1 MKLQNFF
8 LLSIALLISINFNCA
23 KHVINEE
30 VTVKIIPPKQLSK
43 PKRVIKKVLPG
54 IDVLLNEKIDLIK
67 GKRVGL
73 ITNPTGICVDMKTNV
88 DKLFEHPDVELVAL
102 FGPEH
107 GVRGNVTAGEKV
119 EDAIDQKTGVKML
132 SLYGKNRRPSPEMLE
147 NIDVLIYDIQ
157 DIGSRAY
164 TYIYTMAFAMQAA
177 AENNIPFIVLDRPNP
192 LGGNLIDGG
201 ILDTKF
207 RSFVGYYPIPFVY
220 GLTCGELAQLF
231 NQEYNI
237 NADLTIITMDGW
249 KRDMTFEDTGLE
261 WVISSPHI
269 PNSDASFFC
278 AATGILGELHSVNI
292 GIGYTLPFEV
302 IGQEW
307 IDCDEF
313 AEYLNSK
320 KLEGVY
326 FRPLY
331 YTPYYHEQVK
341 KHLQGVQIHIT
352 DKSKFKPMEI
362 YIHTICAIH
371 KLYPE
376 QDIFNKK
383 RIKMFDR
390 VNGTDNIRKDVLAGK
405 SPEQIIS
412 EYQDDIKKF
421 KELSK
426 QYYLYE

>member
-8 LLSIALLISINFNCA
+8 LLSIALLISNNFNCA

-207 RSFVGYYPIPFVY
+207 RSE
-220 GLTCGELAQLF
+220 T
-231 NQEYNI
+231 
-237 NADLTIITMDGW
+237 
-249 KRDMTFEDTGLE
+249 
-261 WVISSPHI
+261 
-269 PNSDASFFC
+269 
-278 AATGILGELHSVNI
+278 
-292 GIGYTLPFEV
+292 
-302 IGQEW
+302 
-307 IDCDEF
+307 
-313 AEYLNSK
+313 
-320 KLEGVY
+320 
-326 FRPLY
+326 
-331 YTPYYHEQVK
+331 
-341 KHLQGVQIHIT
+341 
-352 DKSKFKPMEI
+352 
-362 YIHTICAIH
+362 
-371 KLYPE
+371 
-376 QDIFNKK
+376 
-383 RIKMFDR
+383 
-390 VNGTDNIRKDVLAGK
+390 
-405 SPEQIIS
+405 
-412 EYQDDIKKF
+412 
-421 KELSK
+421 
-426 QYYLYE
+426 